1 MAYRKKNGDLDM
13 RYNDSK
19 KKAKRAGIIG
29 GIFFFILFLIELI
42 KSCS

>member
-19 KKAKRAGIIG
+19 KKSKESGNYRRD
-29 GIFFFILFLIELI
+29 IFFHFVLN
-42 KSCS
+42 